1 MIKMHG
7 QTKRSWIYI
16 TKREK
21 ILHEHKSSKLWF
33 PMYGLLII
41 KSFKVSTLRFH
52 TSIPRYRILG
62 QYFLPERMTG
72 NFCHD
77 FLLRCGSAD

>member
-1 MIKMHG
+1 MHG
-7 QTKRSWIYI
+7 QTKSSWIYI

-33 PMYGLLII
+33 PICGLLII

-52 TSIPRYRILG
+52 TGVPEYRILG
-62 QYFLPERMTG
+62 PYFLPKRMTG
-72 NFCHD
+72 NFYYD
-77 FLLRCGSAD
+77 FLVRCGSVD